1 LNPLHRPQ
9 PIDSMPIITAR
20 ALRIIAGELDPRAGP
35 AHAKARRFEYAA
47 LAREERA
54 QIVSTPSCEQHG
66 QDGAAEH
73 APPSEEMHRTAAS
86 STDTA
91 DGNAAP
97 ARSDD
102 RGAAPSREAD
112 ALGERVSGAAQP
124 VVDALARVQHRFLAL
139 AVSVAHEV
147 AAFCSDP
154 AISGAGNWE
163 VQLPLDG
170 AIFPDTMLYL
180 SLSHFTL
187 SLRFDTQST
196 QVRQLVLQ
204 YSALLE
210 RELDALLRASNAPR
224 DIELTVW

>member
-1 LNPLHRPQ
+1 
-9 PIDSMPIITAR
+9 MPIITAR
-20 ALRIIAGELDPRAGP
+20 ALRIIAGELDPRTGP
-35 AHAKARRFEYAA
+35 VHAKARRFEYAA
-47 LAREERA
+47 LARQGRA
-54 QIVSTPSCEQHG
+54 RIVSTQPGAEQDQNG
-66 QDGAAEH
+66 TADG
-73 APPSEEMHRTAAS
+73 APPSEETHAAAAGLAGV
-86 STDTA
+86 A
-91 DGNAAP
+91 DGANRP
-97 ARSDD
+97 ARHDD
-102 RGAAPSREAD
+102 RGAIAQRDAD
-112 ALGERVSGAAQP
+112 ALGERVSGATQP

-139 AVSVAHEV
+139 AVSVAQEV
-147 AAFCSDP
+147 AAFCGDP
-154 AISGAGNWE
+154 AIAGAGNWE

>member
-1 LNPLHRPQ
+1 
-9 PIDSMPIITAR
+9 MPIITAR

-35 AHAKARRFEYAA
+35 PHAKARRFEYAA
-47 LAREERA
+47 LARLGRA
-54 QIVSTPSCEQHG
+54 QIVSAQSGAEQDRNG
-66 QDGAAEH
+66 TAQD
-73 APPSEEMHRTAAS
+73 APPSEAADATAARLGGIAGV
-86 STDTA
+86 A
-91 DGNAAP
+91 DGADKP
-97 ARSDD
+97 ARHDE
-102 RGAAPSREAD
+102 RGTAAQRDAD
-112 ALGERVSGAAQP
+112 TLGERVSGATQP

-139 AVSVAHEV
+139 AVAVAQEV
-147 AAFCSDP
+147 AAFCGDP
-154 AISGAGNWE
+154 AIAGAGNWE